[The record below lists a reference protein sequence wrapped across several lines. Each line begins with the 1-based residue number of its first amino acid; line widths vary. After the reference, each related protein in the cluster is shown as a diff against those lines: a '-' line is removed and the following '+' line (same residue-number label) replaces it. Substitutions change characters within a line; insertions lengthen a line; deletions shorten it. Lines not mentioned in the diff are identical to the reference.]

1 MRAWKYPVT
10 DRFLVGGLFAHAPF
24 PREPLSRASIS
35 FMSRDAG
42 KLLEEA
48 LHLPPEGRAA
58 LATRL
63 IESLDGEVDEDAEA
77 AWSLEISR
85 RLGEL
90 DSGSV
95 KAIGWAAARRL
106 ILGSKDAIPGR

>member
-1 MRAWKYPVT
+1 M
-10 DRFLVGGLFAHAPF
+10 G
-24 PREPLSRASIS
+24 
-35 FMSRDAG
+35 RDAG
-42 KLLEEA
+42 DILEEA
-48 LHLPPEGRAA
+48 LQLPPEGRAA

-77 AWSLEISR
+77 AWSVEISR

-90 DSGSV
+90 DSGVV

-106 ILGSKDAIPGR
+106 ILGSKDAIPTR